1 VAGGK
6 GPAEPRYVHVQPL
19 RAARR
24 WRTRPQLLNQLIAR
38 HDLVRP
44 QQQQSKHGSR
54 HPPAQGE
61 LTPIVTDCL
70 QRTQDPE
77 THTPS
82 RP

>member
-1 VAGGK
+1 
-6 GPAEPRYVHVQPL
+6 VHVQPL

-24 WRTRPQLLNQLIAR
+24 RRTRPQLLNQLIAR

-61 LTPIVTDCL
+61 LTPIITDHL
-70 QRTQDPE
+70 
-77 THTPS
+77 
-82 RP
+82 